1 MMITAPMECVSGR
14 GNSISDHATAP
25 TQVTMIR
32 ERGRNR
38 SEAIADATTV
48 SAIAAPATMAK
59 DGTSVRLSAA
69 PTPLAAG
76 PVALV
81 SELTAPRGRAMTPA
95 KVATE
100 ATVPALAPF
109 CAIHP
114 F

>member
-1 MMITAPMECVSGR
+1 MITAPMECVSGR

-38 SEAIADATTV
+38 SE
-48 SAIAAPATMAK
+48 AIAAPATMAK